1 MFLVISWVLGGMLVG
16 SIGLTGIASA
26 LHSSGPRDDIGTGLF
41 LLVMGLTLGAVGGGI
56 LGRTLQKKFADNPDK
71 LTLVTGVPWIA
82 GTILVMGIGIF
93 K

>member
-1 MFLVISWVLGGMLVG
+1 MFLIISGVLGGRLIGSVG
-16 SIGLTGIASA
+16 LAGIASA
-26 LHSSGPRDDIGTGLF
+26 LHSTGPRDDIGTAVF
-41 LLVMGLTLGAVGGGI
+41 LLLMGLTLGALAGGI

-93 K
+93 G